1 MLYNVYL
8 TLQNDYLLGKEK
20 KKYLN
25 RKLIVHNNQIKEIN
39 ICKTPNSVLLGGK
52 QNGTVFGGEHGIWG
66 PVLGFFTVYCIYIYN
81 I

>member
-52 QNGTVFGGEHGIWG
+52 QNGTVFGGTRYLGAGIG
-66 PVLGFFTVYCIYIYN
+66 VFYSILYIYI
-81 I
+81 